1 MAQGD
6 LNVANQS
13 GAAFRSDLNNQLLA
27 LGTLMSGAAEPST
40 TYAYMRWVDTTNN
53 IIKGRNAAN
62 NGWIPLRRTDGTLI
76 STSLELLDSDGSNY
90 VGFQAPATASGNVKW
105 TLPSG
110 DGSSSQSL
118 VTNGSAILS
127 WESRSR
133 IVSSAVKI
141 TTSGIS
147 VDFTDIPS
155 WAKRITLNMSSVS
168 TNGTSLPVIRLGDSG
183 GYETSG
189 YTGATSYSLGT
200 DPGPGSTNTVTHST
214 GVNLLGI
221 VNSVDSVNIIGSLIF
236 TILDPSV
243 NLWAY
248 SGVLARTDG
257 PITMQVAGVKLLSA
271 TLDRLQ
277 ITTVGG
283 TDTFDLGKA
292 SIVYEG

>member
-90 VGFQAPATASGNVKW
+90 VGFQAPTTASGNVKW

-127 WESRSR
+127 WESHSR

-141 TTSGIS
+141 TTSGTS

-155 WAKRITLNMSSVS
+155 WAKRITLSMAGVS
-168 TNGTSLPVIRLGDSG
+168 TNGTSLLVVRLGDSG
-183 GYETSG
+183 GFETSG
-189 YTGATSYSLGT
+189 YLGT
-200 DPGPGSTNTVTHST
+200 ATFSNGVNVPPAPGIIAHSNGFNLIGGAASANSVDIYGALTFSLLDSSTNTWACS
-214 GVNLLGI
+214 GNLSRTAELI
-221 VNSVDSVNIIGSLIF
+221 SMFVSGSK
-236 TILDPSV
+236 S
-243 NLWAY
+243 
-248 SGVLARTDG
+248 
-257 PITMQVAGVKLLSA
+257 LSA
-271 TLDRLQ
+271 TLDRIQ
-277 ITTVGG
+277 ITSVGG
-283 TDTFDLGKA
+283 TDTFDAGKA
-292 SIVYEG
+292 SIIYEG